1 MLKKWILNII
11 LISFSLHG
19 FSQERMNAFG
29 IQLKPIIPLELLGAG
44 RQTKSQNNIEYI
56 NDPKLGM
63 SFGMVIRMGFTKS
76 LSLETGINMLRRNYD
91 LTINDLDSNFTSQS
105 SFRITNYEIPVLGLV
120 YVQLN
125 RNMYMNVA
133 GGVSLD
139 MYPTPLFT
147 GNYDYTNS
155 IGRTNWLQTSLLAN
169 VGWEYRTEKSGFW
182 YFGASFHR
190 PFKQIMTEVI
200 TYKANGR
207 NEKVGFDLKGNY
219 LTVDLRYFFHE
230 EKREKKKKVKKKK
243 GKRVFI
249 DPRKTNKK

>member
-1 MLKKWILNII
+1 MVKKVLIYTVVFI
-11 LISFSLHG
+11 ISFNTY
-19 FSQERMNAFG
+19 SQEKLNAFG
-29 IQLKPIIPLELLGAG
+29 IQLKPIIPLQLLDAG
-44 RQTKSQNNIEYI
+44 TQSKTQNNIEYI
-56 NDPKLGM
+56 NNPKLGM

-91 LTINDLDSNFTSQS
+91 LTINDLDSNFTSNS

-125 RNMYMNVA
+125 RNMFMNVA
-133 GGVSLD
+133 GGMSFD

-147 GNYDYTNS
+147 GDENYSNS
-155 IGRTNWLQTSLLAN
+155 IGRTSWLQTSLLAN
-169 VGWEYRTEKSGFW
+169 VGWEYRTETSGYW

-190 PFKQIMTEVI
+190 PFKQIMTEII
-200 TYKANGR
+200 TYKAYGR
-207 NEKVGFDLKGNY
+207 NERVGFDLKGNY
-219 LTVDLRYFFHE
+219 LTLDLRYFFPA
-230 EKREKKKKVKKKK
+230 EKREKKEKIKKKK

>member
-1 MLKKWILNII
+1 MNKKAFLYLL
-11 LISFSLHG
+11 LIFFSSES
-19 FSQERMNAFG
+19 FSQEKLNAFG
-29 IQLKPIIPLELLGAG
+29 IQLKPIIPLQLLDAG
-44 RQTKSQNNIEYI
+44 KQTKTQNNIEYI

-76 LSLETGINMLRRNYD
+76 LSLETGINLLRRNYD
-91 LTINDLDSNFTSQS
+91 LIINDLDSNFTSNS

-125 RNMYMNVA
+125 RNMFMNVA
-133 GGVSLD
+133 GGFSLD

-147 GNYDYTNS
+147 GDDNYSNS

-169 VGWEYRTEKSGFW
+169 VGWEYRTEESGYW

-190 PFKQIMTEVI
+190 PFKQIMTEII
-200 TYKANGR
+200 TYKAFGR
-207 NEKVGFDLKGNY
+207 NETVGFDLKGNY
-219 LTVDLRYFFHE
+219 LTLDIRYFFPA
-230 EKREKKKKVKKKK
+230 EKREKKKKVKKKN

-249 DPRKTNKK
+249 DPRKTGKK

>member
-1 MLKKWILNII
+1 MVKKLVLYIVLII
-11 LISFSLHG
+11 FSVKG
-19 FSQERMNAFG
+19 FTQEKLNAFG
-29 IQLKPIIPLELLGAG
+29 IQLKPIIPLQLLDAG
-44 RQTKSQNNIEYI
+44 TQIKSQNNIEYI

-91 LTINDLDSNFTSQS
+91 LTINDLDSNFTSNS

-125 RNMYMNVA
+125 RNMFMNVA
-133 GGVSLD
+133 GGVSFD

-147 GNYDYTNS
+147 GDDNYSNS
-155 IGRTNWLQTSLLAN
+155 IGRTSWLQTSLLAN
-169 VGWEYRTEKSGFW
+169 VGWEYRTEESGYF

-190 PFKQIMTEVI
+190 PFKQIMTQII
-200 TYKANGR
+200 TYKAFHR
-207 NEKVGFDLKGNY
+207 NEKVGFDLNGNY
-219 LTVDLRYFFHE
+219 LTLDLRYFFPP
-230 EKREKKKKVKKKK
+230 EKREKKEKIKKKK